1 MAPHP
6 GDDET
11 DETDTALAIATAESG
26 DGCER
31 GETGEA
37 GRSADDALVEALVA
51 AVDRLAATANR
62 QIAARRST
70 SVLES
75 AVQEL
80 EADRSELARKLD
92 AAEARAARLEAVN
105 REVSAKLVAAMEK
118 VRALID
124 TAGRR

>member
-1 MAPHP
+1 MASQF

-11 DETDTALAIATAESG
+11 AEGDTALATAEAG
-26 DGCER
+26 DA
-31 GETGEA
+31 GED
-37 GRSADDALVEALVA
+37 GRSADDVLITALIA

-62 QIAARRST
+62 QIVSRRST
-70 SVLES
+70 SVLET

-80 EADRSELARKLD
+80 EADRSDLARKLD

-118 VRALID
+118 IRSLID
-124 TAGRR
+124 TAGQR

>member
-11 DETDTALAIATAESG
+11 DEADTALAIATAEA
-26 DGCER
+26 
-31 GETGEA
+31 GEPGGTGED
-37 GRSADDALVEALVA
+37 GRSADDALIEALIA

-70 SVLES
+70 SVLEA

-80 EADRSELARKLD
+80 EADRSDLARRLD

-118 VRALID
+118 IRALID
-124 TAGRR
+124 EAGRR